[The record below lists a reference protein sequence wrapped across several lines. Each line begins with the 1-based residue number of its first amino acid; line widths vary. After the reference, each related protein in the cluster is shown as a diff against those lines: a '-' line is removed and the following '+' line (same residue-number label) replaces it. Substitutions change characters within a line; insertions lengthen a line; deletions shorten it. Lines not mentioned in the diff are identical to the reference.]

1 MNSQLELETAYL
13 LGKKKNKYIMPET
26 VGRSMG
32 SGFASPA
39 YPVVSNN
46 PAFKVEIIPL
56 DNRFEQKN
64 NAKSNAGEMEEIK
77 VGENIRGEIM
87 HGTKKKG
94 DTVEGKVVSIDKDDD
109 TVLAFRI
116 VTKDGEEVNIDPTTA
131 SKVDGHPEDFAKQ
144 DEPGNTYE
152 NRIMNFNQWLAESRK

>member
-1 MNSQLELETAYL
+1 
-13 LGKKKNKYIMPET
+13 MPEA
-26 VGRSMG
+26 VGRSIG

-39 YPVVSNN
+39 YPVVANN

-56 DNRFEQKN
+56 DNRLEQSN
-64 NAKSNAGEMEEIK
+64 NAKSNAGELEEIK

-87 HGTKKKG
+87 HGTKSKG
-94 DTVEGKVVSIDKDDD
+94 KSVEGKVVSIDQDGE
-109 TVLAFRI
+109 TVLAFRV

-131 SKVDGHPEDFAKQ
+131 SKVDGHPEDFAQQ

-152 NRIMNFNQWLAESRK
+152 NRILSYSQWLAESRK